1 MCNVY
6 VRGCTCCCSLPSSAS
21 LTVAIAMRTSVL
33 VFLQNGYID
42 TYLEKNKLLEN
53 TQALLFFAVTA
64 KGADPIDGVTTV
76 NPEGLTSVTGKHA
89 EDFKKR
95 LDKLDLK
102 CNVLSKGSYEKA
114 MWEKL
119 IWICA
124 YMLVGTAKD
133 CASVGEAQE
142 KHGDV
147 VKSLVGEL
155 AESVDGV
162 TFDGGVMDRLAAYT
176 DVVSNFPCAVKEFEW
191 RNQAFYNKGCALHD
205 ELLAECEKKGK
216 FTFP

>member
-1 MCNVY
+1 MC
-6 VRGCTCCCSLPSSAS
+6 
-21 LTVAIAMRTSVL
+21 TSVL

-176 DVVSNFPCAVKEFEW
+176 DVVSDSSAGAAILRSPTKAPS
-191 RNQAFYNKGCALHD
+191 AALARKASRELSRARRRVTLD
-205 ELLAECEKKGK
+205 EVTCRSAKS
-216 FTFP
+216 